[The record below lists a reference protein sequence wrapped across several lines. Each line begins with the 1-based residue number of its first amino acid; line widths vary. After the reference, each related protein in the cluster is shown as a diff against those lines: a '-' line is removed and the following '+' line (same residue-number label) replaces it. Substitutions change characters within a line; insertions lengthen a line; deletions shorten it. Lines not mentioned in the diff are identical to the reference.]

1 MNTISVGIIS
11 RNRKLRFCYKMLLS
25 QCANHC
31 VHVVLEGTSIHEL
44 GGEGGAWKKLD
55 VLLLDSD
62 QVIGSK
68 IYFNYLRDMFDGVK
82 LILLCDDPA
91 CASAYG
97 NLVDGTLDRQC
108 SAHQLVAAIRKAV
121 VAPPVPT
128 G

>member
-1 MNTISVGIIS
+1 AS
-11 RNRKLRFCYKMLLS
+11 
-25 QCANHC
+25 HC
-31 VHVVLEGTSIHEL
+31 VPVSLEGTSTLEL
-44 GGEGGAWKKLD
+44 GGVGGAWKKLD
-55 VLLLDSD
+55 VLLLASD

-68 IYFNYLRDMFDGVK
+68 IYFNYLRDVFDCVK
-82 LILLCDDPA
+82 LTLLCDDPPW
-91 CASAYG
+91 ASAYG